1 MAFSG
6 MILIREV
13 ADAPVIMGISKPAD
27 LKIQLRGGDTM
38 NLLYV
43 GIDVS
48 SRNNV
53 TYIMKSDGSKHSSF
67 SVHNNLGGA
76 KLLSE
81 RIVSAL
87 KTTQLNDVVIGL
99 EATSIYGDSLVY
111 ALREDGRLG
120 QFGRKIHVLNPKQVK
135 KFKEAYSD
143 LPKNDFVD
151 AFVIAD
157 HLRFG
162 RIAREVYMDD
172 YRYKAL
178 QTLTR
183 ARFYAVQNLT
193 REKQRF
199 ANYLFLKCSGLA
211 QEKILSQNTSATT
224 IALMEQF
231 ESVDELVYA
240 DLDELTDLIAKSG
253 RGKFADP
260 AATAKAVKA
269 AARGSY
275 RLPKTVNDSVNQA
288 MSVSIY
294 GMRAMESQI
303 RTLDKAIEQQFEII
317 PNTLTSI
324 PGIGKVYSAGII
336 AEVGDIHRFQSQA
349 SVAKFAGLVWTQNQS
364 GDFEAEHTKLIKSG
378 NRFLRYY
385 LLEAAHSVR
394 RCDSEFRRYYDLKFK
409 EVNKFQHKRA
419 LALTARK
426 LVRLVFRLLK
436 DNRLYIPAED

>member
-1 MAFSG
+1 M
-6 MILIREV
+6 
-13 ADAPVIMGISKPAD
+13 KP
-27 LKIQLRGGDTM
+27 
-38 NLLYV
+38 
-43 GIDVS
+43 
-48 SRNNV
+48 
-53 TYIMKSDGSKHSSF
+53 DGAKHSSF
-67 SVHNNLGGA
+67 SVQNNRGGA
-76 KLLSE
+76 KLMSE

-87 KTTQLNDVVIGL
+87 TAMQLNDVVIGL

-111 ALREDGRLG
+111 ALREDGGLG
-120 QFGRKIHVLNPKQVK
+120 RFQRRIHILNPKQVK
-135 KFKEAYSD
+135 KFKDAYSN

-162 RIAREVYMDD
+162 RIASEVYMDD

-183 ARFYAVQNLT
+183 ARFYAVQNLS
-193 REKQRF
+193 REKQHF

-211 QEKILSQNTSATT
+211 QEKVLPHNTSATT
-224 IALMEQF
+224 IALMERF
-231 ESVDELVYA
+231 DTVDELAYA
-240 DLDELTDLIAKSG
+240 NLNELTDFITKSG

-260 AATAKAVKA
+260 AATAKAVQA

-275 RLPKTVNDSVNQA
+275 RLPKTVSDSVNQA
-288 MSVSIY
+288 MSVSIAA
-294 GMRAMESQI
+294 MRALESQI
-303 RTLDKAIEQQFEII
+303 KTLDKAIEQQFEII
-317 PNTLTSI
+317 PNTLTSV

-349 SVAKFAGLVWTQNQS
+349 SLAKFAGLVWSQHQS
-364 GDFEAEHTKLIKSG
+364 GDYEAQDTHLIKSG

-385 LLEAAHSVR
+385 LLEAANSMR

-436 DNRLYIPAED
+436 DNRLYIPPEEY